1 MCNRSL
7 RSSALALAGI
17 LITIGGCS
25 ESPSAV
31 SSRQFVARS
40 VSARFSVSGSSAS
53 VIDARGGTLVT
64 AAGDRIVFPAGAL
77 SAPTLITITSSS
89 SQVGVELE
97 PHGLKFSAAHAP
109 VLILNIADSNAAS
122 FGRLDVSYV
131 DESGNVA
138 EVLPAAEG
146 ATTLTT
152 TLRHF
157 SGYTASGT

>member
-7 RSSALALAGI
+7 RTSALALAGI

-31 SSRQFVARS
+31 GSRQFVERTA
-40 VSARFSVSGSSAS
+40 SARFSVSGSAAS
-53 VIDARGGTLVT
+53 VIDARGGTLET

-77 SAPTLITITSSS
+77 DRPTRITITSSS
-89 SQVGVELE
+89 TQVGVELE
-97 PHGLKFSAAHAP
+97 PHGLTFPAGAAP
-109 VLILNIADSNAAS
+109 VLILNTAGSNAAS
-122 FGRLDVSYV
+122 FSHLDVSYV
-131 DESGNVA
+131 DESGSVA
-138 EVLPAAEG
+138 EVLPAATG
-146 ATTLTT
+146 GTTLTT

>member
-7 RSSALALAGI
+7 RTSVLALAGI

-25 ESPSAV
+25 ESPSAA
-31 SSRQFVARS
+31 SSRQFVSRS
-40 VSARFSVSGSSAS
+40 ASARYTVSGTAAS
-53 VIDARGGTLVT
+53 VIDARGGTLET

-77 SAPTLITITSSS
+77 DRPTRVTITSSS
-89 SQVGVELE
+89 TQVGVELE
-97 PHGLKFSAAHAP
+97 PHGLTFPAGNAP
-109 VLILNIADSNAAS
+109 VLILNTAGSNAGS
-122 FGRLDVSYV
+122 FRHLDVSYV

-138 EVLPAAEG
+138 EVLPASEG
-146 ATTLTT
+146 GTTLST